1 MPTVD
6 PIARA
11 YAIIGVPRGS
21 STRELKKQYKRL
33 VRQWHPDRWHNDP
46 VSQAEAAVRMRA
58 INDAYETL
66 EALAPG
72 PPPASAPASGTAS
85 AKAYRPLTK
94 EELDAIVNAIG
105 NESPVIVTMR
115 ILAGIVPMAVGVF
128 MVSSSRGGAPP
139 STGTL
144 TTAAVLFVFG
154 IAVLV
159 YNKLRS

>member
-1 MPTVD
+1 MATAVD

-11 YAIIGVPRGS
+11 YAIIGVQRGA
-21 STRELKKQYKRL
+21 STRDLKKQYKRL

-46 VSQAEAAVRMRA
+46 VGQADAAVRMRA

-72 PPPASAPASGTAS
+72 PPPASATAS

-94 EELDAIVNAIG
+94 EEMDAIVDAIG
-105 NESPVIVTMR
+105 TESPVVGAMR
-115 ILAGIVPMAVGVF
+115 VLAGMVPVAVAVF

-144 TTAAVLFVFG
+144 TTAAVLFVF
-154 IAVLV
+154 
-159 YNKLRS
+159 